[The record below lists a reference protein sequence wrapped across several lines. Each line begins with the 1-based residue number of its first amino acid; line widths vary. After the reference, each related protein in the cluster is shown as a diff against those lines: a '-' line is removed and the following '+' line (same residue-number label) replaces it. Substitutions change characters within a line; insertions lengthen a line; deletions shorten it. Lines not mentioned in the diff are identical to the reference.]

1 MKLPVAVVLLVG
13 LFGLEAEL
21 GAQEWIKFETIDQSA
36 LPIVRSR
43 LNGMGPHRLVID
55 VSFKEL
61 ALDTLIVEGSGMEL
75 ASRGEEEEIDYYG
88 KKEKVPV
95 AYLQTLELGGAK
107 FQFVRTLL
115 IEGEDATGMGGLR
128 SYGRI
133 GRDVL
138 ETLRLTVH
146 YPRRLLLLEPSP
158 SEVPPGGVTYT
169 SAGRFLLVPVRL
181 EREGAAAAL
190 EDVDVDV
197 DVGVEVNLVL
207 DAGTSNT
214 VLDRRWAAD
223 LGFAEKKASQTVIPK
238 LEVGAFSSESVPVLL
253 GEMHELP
260 YDGQPVGVIGADL
273 LNQISV
279 SYDFARDLVWL
290 KRVEKDGS

>member
-21 GAQEWIKFETIDQSA
+21 EAQEWIKFETIDQSA

-75 ASRGEEEEIDYYG
+75 LSRGEEEEIDYYG
-88 KKEKVPV
+88 TKEKVKV
-95 AYLQTLELGGAK
+95 AYLQTLELGDAR
-107 FQFVRTLL
+107 FQLVRTLL

-169 SAGRFLLVPVRL
+169 SAGRFLLIPVRL
-181 EREGAAAAL
+181 GREGAPQDD
-190 EDVDVDV
+190 EVDDEVEI
-197 DVGVEVNLVL
+197 EVNLVL

-223 LGFAEKKASQTVIPK
+223 MGFAEKKASQTVIPNFV
-238 LEVGAFSSESVPVLL
+238 VGAFSTEDLPVLL

-273 LNQISV
+273 LTRISV

-290 KRVEKDGS
+290 KSVEKDAS

>member
-13 LFGLEAEL
+13 LFGLEPEL
-21 GAQEWIKFETIDQSA
+21 EAQEWIKFETIDQSA

-61 ALDTLIVEGSGMEL
+61 ALDTFIVEGSGMEL
-75 ASRGEEEEIDYYG
+75 LSRGEEEEIDYYG
-88 KKEKVPV
+88 TKEKVTV
-95 AYLQTLELGGAK
+95 AYLQTLELGGAT
-107 FQFVRTLL
+107 FQLVRTLL

-138 ETLRLTVH
+138 ATLRLTVH

-169 SAGRFLLVPVRL
+169 SAGRFLLIPVRL
-181 EREGAAAAL
+181 GREGAPQDD
-190 EDVDVDV
+190 EVEI
-197 DVGVEVNLVL
+197 EVNLVL

-223 LGFAEKKASQTVIPK
+223 MGFAEKKASQTVIPNFV
-238 LEVGAFSSESVPVLL
+238 VGAFSTEDLPVLL

-273 LNQISV
+273 LNRISV

-290 KRVEKDGS
+290 KSVEKDAS

>member
-1 MKLPVAVVLLVG
+1 MKLPMAVVLLVG
-13 LFGLEAEL
+13 LFGLEPEL
-21 GAQEWIKFETIDQSA
+21 EAQEWIKFETIDQSA

-61 ALDTLIVEGSGMEL
+61 ALDTLIVERSGMEL
-75 ASRGEEEEIDYYG
+75 LSRGEEEEIDYYG
-88 KKEKVPV
+88 TKEKVTV
-95 AYLQTLELGGAK
+95 AYLQTLELGGAT
-107 FQFVRTLL
+107 FQLVRTLL

-138 ETLRLTVH
+138 ATLRLTVH

-169 SAGRFLLVPVRL
+169 SAGRFLLIPVRL
-181 EREGAAAAL
+181 GREGAPQDD
-190 EDVDVDV
+190 EVEI
-197 DVGVEVNLVL
+197 EVNLVL

-223 LGFAEKKASQTVIPK
+223 MGFAEKKRLRPSSRILSWERSPPKTCRCSLAKCTSFPMTASPW
-238 LEVGAFSSESVPVLL
+238 ASL
-253 GEMHELP
+253 GR
-260 YDGQPVGVIGADL
+260 IC
-273 LNQISV
+273 
-279 SYDFARDLVWL
+279 
-290 KRVEKDGS
+290 

>member
-1 MKLPVAVVLLVG
+1 MKLPVAVLLVG

-61 ALDTLIVEGSGMEL
+61 ALDTIIVEGSGMEL
-75 ASRGEEEEIDYYG
+75 LSRGEEQEIDYYG
-88 KKEKVPV
+88 KKEKVKV
-95 AYLQTLELGGAK
+95 AYLQTLELGGAT
-107 FQFVRTLL
+107 FQLVRTLL

-169 SAGRFLLVPVRL
+169 SAGRFLLIPVRF
-181 EREGAAAAL
+181 EREGVT
-190 EDVDVDV
+190 EDDDDVEVD
-197 DVGVEVNLVL
+197 VEVNLVL

-223 LGFAEKKASQTVIPK
+223 MGFAEKKASQTVIPNFV
-238 LEVGAFSSESVPVLL
+238 VGAFSTEDLPVLL

-273 LNQISV
+273 LNRISV

-290 KRVEKDGS
+290 KRVEKDAS

>member
-13 LFGLEAEL
+13 SFGLEADL
-21 GAQEWIKFETIDQSA
+21 GAQEWVKFETIDQSA
-36 LPIVRSR
+36 LPIVQTR

-61 ALDTLIVEGSGMEL
+61 ALDTLIVEGSGREL
-75 ASRGEEEEIDYYG
+75 LSRGEEEEIEYYG
-88 KKEKVPV
+88 RKEKVPV
-95 AYLQTLELGGAK
+95 RYLQTLQLGGAT
-107 FQFVRTLL
+107 FQLVRTLL
-115 IEGEDATGMGGLR
+115 IDGEDASGMGGLR

-169 SAGRFLLVPVRL
+169 SAGRFLLIPVRL
-181 EREGAAAAL
+181 EREGEGVT
-190 EDVDVDV
+190 EDVD
-197 DVGVEVNLVL
+197 VEVNLVL

-223 LGFAEKKASQTVIPK
+223 AGFAKKKASQTVIPK
-238 LEVGAFSSESVPVLL
+238 FSVGAFSTEGLPVLL

-260 YDGQPVGVIGADL
+260 YDGKPMGVIGADL
-273 LNQISV
+273 LNRISV

-290 KRVEKDGS
+290 KRVEKDAS

>member
-13 LFGLEAEL
+13 LFGLEPEL
-21 GAQEWIKFETIDQSA
+21 EAQEWIKFETIDQSA

-61 ALDTLIVEGSGMEL
+61 ALDTLIVERSGMEL
-75 ASRGEEEEIDYYG
+75 LSRGEEEEIDYYG
-88 KKEKVPV
+88 TKEKVTV
-95 AYLQTLELGGAK
+95 AYLQTLELGGAT
-107 FQFVRTLL
+107 FQLVRTLL

-138 ETLRLTVH
+138 ATLRLTVH

-169 SAGRFLLVPVRL
+169 SAGRFLLIPVRL
-181 EREGAAAAL
+181 GREGAPQDD
-190 EDVDVDV
+190 EVEI
-197 DVGVEVNLVL
+197 EVNLVL

-223 LGFAEKKASQTVIPK
+223 MGFAEKKASQTVIPNFV
-238 LEVGAFSSESVPVLL
+238 VGAFSTEDLPVLL

-273 LNQISV
+273 LNRISV

-290 KRVEKDGS
+290 KSVEKDAS

>member
-1 MKLPVAVVLLVG
+1 MKLPVAVLLVG

-61 ALDTLIVEGSGMEL
+61 ALDTIIVEGSGMEL
-75 ASRGEEEEIDYYG
+75 LSRGEEQEIDYYG
-88 KKEKVPV
+88 KKEKVKV
-95 AYLQTLELGGAK
+95 AYLQTLQLGGAT
-107 FQFVRTLL
+107 FQLVRTLL

-133 GRDVL
+133 GREVL
-138 ETLRLTVH
+138 ATLRLTVH

-169 SAGRFLLVPVRL
+169 SAGRFLLIPVRL
-181 EREGAAAAL
+181 EREGVT
-190 EDVDVDV
+190 EH
-197 DVGVEVNLVL
+197 VEVNLVL

-223 LGFAEKKASQTVIPK
+223 AGFAEKKASQTVIPK
-238 LEVGAFSSESVPVLL
+238 FVVGAFSAEDLPVLL

-273 LNQISV
+273 LNRISV

-290 KRVEKDGS
+290 KSVEKDAS

>member
-21 GAQEWIKFETIDQSA
+21 EAQEWIKFETIDQSA

-43 LNGMGPHRLVID
+43 LNGMGPHPLVID

-75 ASRGEEEEIDYYG
+75 LSRGEEEEIDYYG
-88 KKEKVPV
+88 TKEKVTV
-95 AYLQTLELGGAK
+95 AYLQTLELGGAT
-107 FQFVRTLL
+107 FQLVRTLL

-169 SAGRFLLVPVRL
+169 SAGRFLLIPVRL
-181 EREGAAAAL
+181 EREGAP
-190 EDVDVDV
+190 EVDDVE
-197 DVGVEVNLVL
+197 VEVNLVL

-223 LGFAEKKASQTVIPK
+223 MGFAEKKASQTVIPNFV
-238 LEVGAFSSESVPVLL
+238 VGAFSTEDLPVLL

-273 LNQISV
+273 LNRISV

-290 KRVEKDGS
+290 KSVEKDAS

>member
-21 GAQEWIKFETIDQSA
+21 EAQEWIKFETIDQSA

-75 ASRGEEEEIDYYG
+75 LSRGEEEEIDYYG
-88 KKEKVPV
+88 TKEKVTV
-95 AYLQTLELGGAK
+95 AYLQTLELGGAT
-107 FQFVRTLL
+107 FQLVRTLL

-169 SAGRFLLVPVRL
+169 SAGRFLLIPVRL
-181 EREGAAAAL
+181 GREGAPQDD
-190 EDVDVDV
+190 EVEI
-197 DVGVEVNLVL
+197 EVNLVL

-223 LGFAEKKASQTVIPK
+223 MGFAEKKASQTVIPNFV
-238 LEVGAFSSESVPVLL
+238 VGAFSTEDLPVLL

-273 LNQISV
+273 LNRISV

-290 KRVEKDGS
+290 KSVEKDAS

>member
-1 MKLPVAVVLLVG
+1 MKLPMAVVLLVG
-13 LFGLEAEL
+13 LFGLEPEL
-21 GAQEWIKFETIDQSA
+21 EAQEWIKFETIDQSA

-61 ALDTLIVEGSGMEL
+61 ALDTLIVERSGMEL
-75 ASRGEEEEIDYYG
+75 LSRGEEEEIDYYG
-88 KKEKVPV
+88 TKEKVTV
-95 AYLQTLELGGAK
+95 AYLQTLELGGAT
-107 FQFVRTLL
+107 FQLVRTLL

-138 ETLRLTVH
+138 ATLRLTVH

-169 SAGRFLLVPVRL
+169 SAGRFLLIPVRL
-181 EREGAAAAL
+181 GREGAPQDD
-190 EDVDVDV
+190 EVEI
-197 DVGVEVNLVL
+197 EVNLVL

-223 LGFAEKKASQTVIPK
+223 MGFAEKKASQTVIPNFV
-238 LEVGAFSSESVPVLL
+238 VGAFSTEDLPVLL

-273 LNQISV
+273 LNRISV

-290 KRVEKDGS
+290 KSVEKDAS

>member
-1 MKLPVAVVLLVG
+1 MKLPVAVLLVG

-61 ALDTLIVEGSGMEL
+61 ALDTIIVEGSGMEL
-75 ASRGEEEEIDYYG
+75 LSRGEEKEIDYYG
-88 KKEKVPV
+88 RKEKVPV
-95 AYLQTLELGGAK
+95 RYLQTLEVGAAT
-107 FQFVRTLL
+107 FQLVRTLL

-133 GRDVL
+133 GREVL
-138 ETLRLTVH
+138 ATLRLTVH

-169 SAGRFLLVPVRL
+169 SAGRFLLIPVRL
-181 EREGAAAAL
+181 EREGVT
-190 EDVDVDV
+190 EH
-197 DVGVEVNLVL
+197 VEVNLVL

-223 LGFAEKKASQTVIPK
+223 AGFAEKKASQTVIPK
-238 LEVGAFSSESVPVLL
+238 FVVGAFSAEDLPVLL

-273 LNQISV
+273 LNRISV

-290 KRVEKDGS
+290 KSVEKDAS

>member
-21 GAQEWIKFETIDQSA
+21 EAQEWIKFETIDQSA

-75 ASRGEEEEIDYYG
+75 LSRGEEEEIDYYG
-88 KKEKVPV
+88 TKEKVTV
-95 AYLQTLELGGAK
+95 AYLQTLELGGAT
-107 FQFVRTLL
+107 FQLVRTLL

-169 SAGRFLLVPVRL
+169 SAGRFLLIPVRL
-181 EREGAAAAL
+181 EREGAP
-190 EDVDVDV
+190 EVDDVE
-197 DVGVEVNLVL
+197 VEVNLVL

-223 LGFAEKKASQTVIPK
+223 MGFAEKKASQTVIPNFV
-238 LEVGAFSSESVPVLL
+238 VGAFSTEDLPVLL

-273 LNQISV
+273 LNRISV

-290 KRVEKDGS
+290 KSVEKDAS

>member
-1 MKLPVAVVLLVG
+1 MKLPVAVLLVG

-61 ALDTLIVEGSGMEL
+61 ALDTIIVEGSGMEL
-75 ASRGEEEEIDYYG
+75 LSRGEEQEIDYYG
-88 KKEKVPV
+88 KKEKVKV
-95 AYLQTLELGGAK
+95 AYLQTLQLGGAT
-107 FQFVRTLL
+107 FQLVRTLL

-133 GRDVL
+133 GREVL
-138 ETLRLTVH
+138 ATLRLTVH

-169 SAGRFLLVPVRL
+169 SAGRFLLIPVRL
-181 EREGAAAAL
+181 EREGVT
-190 EDVDVDV
+190 EH
-197 DVGVEVNLVL
+197 VEVNLVL

-223 LGFAEKKASQTVIPK
+223 AGFAEKKASQTVIPK
-238 LEVGAFSSESVPVLL
+238 FVVGAFSAEDLPVLL

-273 LNQISV
+273 LNRISV

-290 KRVEKDGS
+290 KSVEKDPS

>member
-21 GAQEWIKFETIDQSA
+21 EAQEWIKFETIDQSA

-75 ASRGEEEEIDYYG
+75 LSRGEEEEIDYYG
-88 KKEKVPV
+88 TKEKVTV
-95 AYLQTLELGGAK
+95 AYLQTLELGGAT
-107 FQFVRTLL
+107 FQLVRTLL

-138 ETLRLTVH
+138 ATLRLTVH

-169 SAGRFLLVPVRL
+169 SAGRFLLIPVRL
-181 EREGAAAAL
+181 EREGAP
-190 EDVDVDV
+190 EVDDVE
-197 DVGVEVNLVL
+197 VEVNLVL

-223 LGFAEKKASQTVIPK
+223 MGFAEKKASQTVIPNFV
-238 LEVGAFSSESVPVLL
+238 VGAFSTEDLPVLL

-273 LNQISV
+273 LNRISV

-290 KRVEKDGS
+290 KSVEKDAS

>member
-13 LFGLEAEL
+13 LFGLEA
-21 GAQEWIKFETIDQSA
+21 GRYAQGSQEWIKFETIDQSA

-61 ALDTLIVEGSGMEL
+61 ALDTVIVEGSGMKL
-75 ASRGEEEEIDYYG
+75 ASRGEKEEIDYYG

-107 FQFVRTLL
+107 FQLVRTLL

-138 ETLRLTVH
+138 EPLRLTVH

-169 SAGRFLLVPVRL
+169 SAGRFLLIPVRL
-181 EREGAAAAL
+181 EHEGAM
-190 EDVDVDV
+190 E
-197 DVGVEVNLVL
+197 EVNLVL
-207 DAGTSNT
+207 DAGTSST

-223 LGFAEKKASQTVIPK
+223 RGFAEKKASQTVIPT
-238 LEVGAFSSESVPVLL
+238 LWVGAFSTQSMPVLL

-290 KRVEKDGS
+290 KRVEKDAS

>member
-13 LFGLEAEL
+13 LFGLEPEL
-21 GAQEWIKFETIDQSA
+21 EAQEWIKFETIDQSA

-75 ASRGEEEEIDYYG
+75 LSRGEEEEIDYYG
-88 KKEKVPV
+88 TKEKVTV
-95 AYLQTLELGGAK
+95 AYLQTLELGGAT
-107 FQFVRTLL
+107 FQLVRTLL

-169 SAGRFLLVPVRL
+169 SAGRFLLIPVRL
-181 EREGAAAAL
+181 EREGAP
-190 EDVDVDV
+190 EVDDVE
-197 DVGVEVNLVL
+197 VEVNLVL

-223 LGFAEKKASQTVIPK
+223 MGFAEKKASQTVIPNFV
-238 LEVGAFSSESVPVLL
+238 VGAFSTEDLPVLL

-273 LNQISV
+273 LNRISV

-290 KRVEKDGS
+290 KSVEKDAS

>member
-13 LFGLEAEL
+13 LFWLEAGRYAQ
-21 GAQEWIKFETIDQSA
+21 GAQEWIEFETIDQSA

-61 ALDTLIVEGSGMEL
+61 ALDTIIVEGAGMQL
-75 ASRGEEEEIDYYG
+75 VSRGEEEEIDYYG
-88 KKEKVPV
+88 RKEKVPV

-107 FQFVRTLL
+107 FQLVRTLL

-138 ETLRLTVH
+138 EPLRMTVH

-181 EREGAAAAL
+181 EREGAM
-190 EDVDVDV
+190 EE
-197 DVGVEVNLVL
+197 VEVNFVL
-207 DAGTSNT
+207 DAGTSST

-223 LGFAEKKASQTVIPK
+223 TGFAEKKASHTVIPK
-238 LEVGAFSSESVPVLL
+238 LRVGDFSTEGMPVLL

-273 LNQISV
+273 LNRISV

-290 KRVEKDGS
+290 KRVEKDAS

>member
-21 GAQEWIKFETIDQSA
+21 DAQEWIKFETIDQSA

-75 ASRGEEEEIDYYG
+75 LSRGEEEEIDYYG
-88 KKEKVPV
+88 TNETVKV

-107 FQFVRTLL
+107 FQLVRTLL

-158 SEVPPGGVTYT
+158 GEVPPGGVTYT
-169 SAGRFLLVPVRL
+169 SAGRFLLIPVRL
-181 EREGAAAAL
+181 EREGAP
-190 EDVDVDV
+190 EVDDVE
-197 DVGVEVNLVL
+197 VEVNLVL

-223 LGFAEKKASQTVIPK
+223 MGFAEKKASQTVIPNFV
-238 LEVGAFSSESVPVLL
+238 VGAFSTEDLPVLL

-273 LNQISV
+273 LNRISV

-290 KRVEKDGS
+290 KSVEKDAS

>member
-13 LFGLEAEL
+13 LFGLEPEL
-21 GAQEWIKFETIDQSA
+21 EAQEWIKFETIDQSA

-75 ASRGEEEEIDYYG
+75 LSRGEEEEIDYYG
-88 KKEKVPV
+88 TKEKVTV
-95 AYLQTLELGGAK
+95 AYLQTLELGGAT
-107 FQFVRTLL
+107 FQLVRTLL

-138 ETLRLTVH
+138 ATLRLTVH

-169 SAGRFLLVPVRL
+169 SAGRFLLIPVRL
-181 EREGAAAAL
+181 GREGAPQDD
-190 EDVDVDV
+190 EVEI
-197 DVGVEVNLVL
+197 EVNLVL

-223 LGFAEKKASQTVIPK
+223 MGFAEKKASQTVIPNFV
-238 LEVGAFSSESVPVLL
+238 VGAFSTEDLPVLL
-253 GEMHELP
+253 GEMHKLP

-273 LNQISV
+273 LNRISV

-290 KRVEKDGS
+290 KSVEKDAS

>member
-21 GAQEWIKFETIDQSA
+21 DAQEWIKFETIDQSA

-61 ALDTLIVEGSGMEL
+61 ALDTMIVEGSGMEL
-75 ASRGEEEEIDYYG
+75 LSRGEEEEIDYYG
-88 KKEKVPV
+88 TKEKVKV
-95 AYLQTLELGGAK
+95 AYLQTLELGGAT
-107 FQFVRTLL
+107 FQLVRTLL
-115 IEGEDATGMGGLR
+115 IEGEDATGIGGLR

-133 GRDVL
+133 GREVL

-169 SAGRFLLVPVRL
+169 SAGRFLLIPVRF
-181 EREGAAAAL
+181 EREGAPQND
-190 EDVDVDV
+190 EVDD
-197 DVGVEVNLVL
+197 DVEVNLVL

-223 LGFAEKKASQTVIPK
+223 MGFAEKKASQTVIPNFV
-238 LEVGAFSSESVPVLL
+238 VGAFSTEDLPVLL

-273 LNQISV
+273 LNRISV

-290 KRVEKDGS
+290 KRVEKDAS

>member
-21 GAQEWIKFETIDQSA
+21 EAQEWIKFETIDQSA

-61 ALDTLIVEGSGMEL
+61 ALDTIIVEGSGMEL
-75 ASRGEEEEIDYYG
+75 LSRGEEEEIDYYG
-88 KKEKVPV
+88 TKEKVKV
-95 AYLQTLELGGAK
+95 AYLQTLELGGAT
-107 FQFVRTLL
+107 FQLVRTLL

-169 SAGRFLLVPVRL
+169 SAGRFLLIPVRF
-181 EREGAAAAL
+181 EREGAPQND
-190 EDVDVDV
+190 EVDD
-197 DVGVEVNLVL
+197 DDVEVNLVL

-223 LGFAEKKASQTVIPK
+223 MGFAEKKASQTVIPNFV
-238 LEVGAFSSESVPVLL
+238 VGAFSTEDLPVLL

-273 LNQISV
+273 LNRISV

-290 KRVEKDGS
+290 KSVEKDAS

>member
-21 GAQEWIKFETIDQSA
+21 DAQEWIKFETIDQSA

-75 ASRGEEEEIDYYG
+75 LSRGEEEEIDYYG
-88 KKEKVPV
+88 TKEKVKV
-95 AYLQTLELGGAK
+95 AYLQTLELGGAT
-107 FQFVRTLL
+107 FQLVRTLL

-133 GRDVL
+133 GREVL
-138 ETLRLTVH
+138 ATLRLTVH

-169 SAGRFLLVPVRL
+169 SAGRFLLIPVRF
-181 EREGAAAAL
+181 EREGAPQND
-190 EDVDVDV
+190 EVDD
-197 DVGVEVNLVL
+197 DVEVNLVL

-214 VLDRRWAAD
+214 VLDRRWATD
-223 LGFAEKKASQTVIPK
+223 MGFAEKKASQTVIPNFV
-238 LEVGAFSSESVPVLL
+238 VGAFSTEDLPVLL

-273 LNQISV
+273 LNRISV

-290 KRVEKDGS
+290 KRVEKDAS

>member
-13 LFGLEAEL
+13 SFGLEAEL

-75 ASRGEEEEIDYYG
+75 LSRGEEEEIEYYG
-88 KKEKVPV
+88 RKETVPV
-95 AYLQTLELGGAK
+95 RYLQTLQLGGAT
-107 FQFVRTLL
+107 FQLVRTLL
-115 IEGEDATGMGGLR
+115 IDGEDATGMGGLR

-146 YPRRLLLLEPSP
+146 YPQRLLLLEPSP

-169 SAGRFLLVPVRL
+169 SAGRFLLIPVRL
-181 EREGAAAAL
+181 EREGEGVT
-190 EDVDVDV
+190 EDVD
-197 DVGVEVNLVL
+197 VEVNLVL

-223 LGFAEKKASQTVIPK
+223 AGFAKKKASQTVIPK
-238 LEVGAFSSESVPVLL
+238 FSVGAFSTEGLPVLL

-260 YDGQPVGVIGADL
+260 YDGKPVGVIGADL
-273 LNQISV
+273 LNRISV

-290 KRVEKDGS
+290 KRVEKDAS

>member
-21 GAQEWIKFETIDQSA
+21 AAQEWIKFETIDQSA

-61 ALDTLIVEGSGMEL
+61 ALDTIIVEGSGMEL
-75 ASRGEEEEIDYYG
+75 LSRGEEKEIDYYG
-88 KKEKVPV
+88 RKEKVPV
-95 AYLQTLELGGAK
+95 RYLQTLEVGAAT
-107 FQFVRTLL
+107 FQLVRTLL
-115 IEGEDATGMGGLR
+115 IAGEDATGMGGLR

-158 SEVPPGGVTYT
+158 SDVPPGGVTYT
-169 SAGRFLLVPVRL
+169 SAGRFLLIPVRL
-181 EREGAAAAL
+181 EREGAT
-190 EDVDVDV
+190 EDVDVE
-197 DVGVEVNLVL
+197 VELVL

-214 VLDRRWAAD
+214 VLDRRWAVNM
-223 LGFAEKKASQTVIPK
+223 GFAKKKATQTVIPK
-238 LEVGAFSSESVPVLL
+238 IVVGAFSIEDLPVLL

-260 YDGQPVGVIGADL
+260 YDGKPVGVIGADL
-273 LNQISV
+273 LNRISV
-279 SYDFARDLVWL
+279 SYDFARDLVWF
-290 KRVEKDGS
+290 KRVEKDAS